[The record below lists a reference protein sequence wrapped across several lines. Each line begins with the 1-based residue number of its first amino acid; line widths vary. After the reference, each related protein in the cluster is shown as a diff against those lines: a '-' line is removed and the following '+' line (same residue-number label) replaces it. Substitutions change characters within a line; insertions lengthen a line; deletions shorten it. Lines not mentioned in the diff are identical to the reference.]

1 MAYEV
6 TNCISN
12 LLFLNDQYITKP
24 LLKKQER
31 PWIGT
36 LWAPL
41 QAVASTIVAVAAG
54 VFGLLAGCLGL
65 ICICA
70 GKSMGRDLLHSAKVA
85 LLQEPSAKNKE
96 GTGAFR
102 HLALA
107 CFSVFNMLSGA
118 WLAHCMAKELERRR
132 ASGI

>member
-1 MAYEV
+1 MAYEI

-41 QAVASTIVAVAAG
+41 QAIASAIVAVAAG
-54 VFGLLAGCLGL
+54 TFGLLAGCIGL
-65 ICICA
+65 ICTCA
-70 GKSMGRDLLHSAKVA
+70 GQKIGRDLLKSAKVA
-85 LLQEPSAKNKE
+85 LLNEPSAKNKE

-118 WLAHCMAKELERRR
+118 WLAHCMTKNLKHKHSPAV
-132 ASGI
+132 